1 MRRTVF
7 AVLGVI
13 AVVAATIASWIAIGN
28 LGNSADEALAQTQ
41 QSVIAARTVAESSV
55 VVANQIDDVLTVTN
69 NGLNST
75 ASALEATSNVSA
87 NLRKV
92 IDLLGFIGSVDEL
105 STSLLRSEEAM
116 ISVESDLRRASSSLT
131 DALPKVTAAVAELRA
146 VPRQLEEI
154 EAQVQRSRDQ
164 LDQQVTLWRVALL
177 ATALVLI
184 LGIVTLWRL
193 DRRIEALEDSGGPAR
208 RTSQAAI

>member
-208 RTSQAAI
+208 PSAQAGI

>member
-131 DALPKVTAAVAELRA
+131 DAMPKVTAAVAELRA
-146 VPRQLEEI
+146 VPRQLGEI